1 MKKGG
6 TDGNKRQK
14 ATDKLPKREREIK
27 YSKREERRGFTCQHG
42 RLHNRMKN
50 GDG

>member
-1 MKKGG
+1 METKGKKQL
-6 TDGNKRQK
+6 TNS
-14 ATDKLPKREREIK
+14 LREKEIK